1 MAEESEKRF
10 ETIMKKLFH
19 PPPKPK
25 PTSQNFSSGVQTL
38 SGRKRPHSSI
48 MGEKIESLLSG
59 SAKPAQA
66 SACRPWDRDD
76 FFRRLST
83 FKSTTWFAKP
93 QVVSPL
99 ECARRGWINIDM
111 DTIACASCDAR
122 ILFST
127 PSVWTQQQGKQY
139 FYESKILLQFEKAA
153 AVFSLKLES
162 GHKLLCP
169 WINNACGEELAQF
182 PIVSSTELIE
192 NYKKC
197 FLALSNLIAL
207 PVISPVAIAD
217 MGSSKLEQFL
227 EQSSTS
233 AYQEPLE
240 SSRTKLPEHVPETIS
255 SDLYYQALKLTSL
268 FGWEP
273 HILPYKV
280 DFKDGQ
286 VPLIRD
292 ANISVTAGQIKKIS
306 VYSLCTNEDTNTF
319 RDLKLD
325 PSSVVLDC
333 NLCGANVGLWD
344 FCTTPQPLE
353 YLRFVGVTEV
363 TSKNVTAPFTTSS
376 GSTIAGGP
384 PPAMLNY
391 GATISLPII
400 GPNLRARLAME
411 KGSNDQ
417 LAIQKVHQVE
427 GQTMSL
433 ESQSISEEGTADQNC
448 EHNSKYPNN
457 SLDIHGEGPSVKD
470 KPVSLSIRESEKLS
484 PTSKTKEFDPIK
496 QHRYFCP
503 WIMSSGKFS
512 PGWQQTLSALVDHK
526 ELDKPPSSTLIEV
539 DDDPVASV
547 KRLFMSPT

>member
-10 ETIMKKLFH
+10 EAIMKKLFH

-25 PTSQNFSSGVQTL
+25 PTSQNISSEVQTL
-38 SGRKRPHSSI
+38 SGRKRPHSSL
-48 MGEKIESLLSG
+48 MGEKIG
-59 SAKPAQA
+59 SPAKPAQA

-111 DTIACASCDAR
+111 DTIACASCDA
-122 ILFST
+122 L
-127 PSVWTQQQGKQY
+127 
-139 FYESKILLQFEKAA
+139 EKAA

-182 PIVSSTELIE
+182 PVVSSTELIE
-192 NYKKC
+192 NYKKR

-207 PVISPVAIAD
+207 PVISPVAIAK
-217 MGSSKLEQFL
+217 MRSSKLEQFL
-227 EQSSTS
+227 GQSSTS
-233 AYQEPLE
+233 EYQEPLE
-240 SSRTKLPEHVPETIS
+240 SSGTKLPEHVPETS
-255 SDLYYQALKLTSL
+255 SSGLYYQVLKLTSL
-268 FGWEP
+268 LGWEP

-280 DFKDGQ
+280 DFKDGR
-286 VPLIRD
+286 VPFIRD
-292 ANISVTAGQIKKIS
+292 ANTAVTSGKLTKIN
-306 VYSLCTNEDTNTF
+306 VYSLCTNEGTNTF
-319 RDLKLD
+319 HDLQLD

-333 NLCGANVGLWD
+333 NLCGASVGLWD

-353 YLRFVGVTEV
+353 YLRFVGITEI
-363 TSKNVTAPFTTSS
+363 TSKNVTVPFTSS
-376 GSTIAGGP
+376 SLGSTIAGGP
-384 PPAMLNY
+384 PPAMLDY

-417 LAIQKVHQVE
+417 LAIQKVHEVE

-433 ESQSISEEGTADQNC
+433 ESQSILEEGTADQNC
-448 EHNSKYPNN
+448 EHSSKYPNN

-470 KPVSLSIRESEKLS
+470 KPVLLSIRESEKLS
-484 PTSKTKEFDPIK
+484 PSSKTKEFDPIK

-503 WIMSSGKFS
+503 WIMSTGKSS
-512 PGWQQTLSALVDHK
+512 PGWQQTLSALMDHK
-526 ELDKPPSSTLIEV
+526 ELDKLPPSTLIEV

-547 KRLFMSPT
+547 KRLFMSPN